1 MSQCL
6 WWHHASWNKR
16 NLKQAL
22 NHRLLFT
29 QIHRVIK
36 FNKNE
41 SKKKKKKKAKS
52 DFKKV
57 FFFKVTSTTKVF
69 FAIK

>member
-22 NHRLLFT
+22 NHRLLFK

-52 DFKKV
+52 DFKKD
-57 FFFKVTSTTKVF
+57 FFLKVTSTTKVF

>member
-16 NLKQAL
+16 YLKQAL
-22 NHRLLFT
+22 NHRLLFK

-36 FNKNE
+36 FSKNG
-41 SKKKKKKKAKS
+41 SKKVKS
-52 DFKKV
+52 DFKKD
-57 FFFKVTSTTKVF
+57 FFKGYLHYKSIFRHKV
-69 FAIK
+69 AIDV

>member
-22 NHRLLFT
+22 NHRLLFK

-41 SKKKKKKKAKS
+41 SKKKKAKS
-52 DFKKV
+52 DFKKD
-57 FFFKVTSTTKVF
+57 FFLKVTSTTRVF

>member
-22 NHRLLFT
+22 NNSLIFK
-29 QIHRVIK
+29 QINRFKK

-41 SKKKKKKKAKS
+41 KKKKKKKKQKVIL
-52 DFKKV
+52 KKI
-57 FFFKVTSTTKVF
+57 FF
-69 FAIK
+69 